1 MLLEVVGFIV
11 KRMWKRV
18 KKISNK
24 NDTEFNKDFI
34 IYDYNGDII
43 VKNIENDK
51 KIRVENLP
59 KIIIEQYMAHVNLLK
74 FTLNATSGIGIFLC
88 IFFYNQNSFH
98 FAATSF
104 IVTICSFLGL
114 WLVCTYCRNV
124 DKVIEEYLNEKMS
137 YNCLIENIFLYSKR
151 IFNAAFFG
159 ALPFI
164 LNILFFIG
172 FFISKTLYTD
182 NILQLVIL

>member
-1 MLLEVVGFIV
+1 MLFEMVGFIGI
-11 KRMWKRV
+11 RMWKRV
-18 KKISNK
+18 KKISNR

-34 IYDYNGDII
+34 IYDHNGYII
-43 VKNIENDK
+43 VKNIEKDK
-51 KIRVENLP
+51 KTRVENLP

-74 FTLNATSGIGIFLC
+74 FTLNATSGIGAFLC
-88 IFFYNQNSFH
+88 IFFYNQKSFH
-98 FAATSF
+98 FATTSF
-104 IVTICSFLGL
+104 VVTICSFLGL

-124 DKVIEEYLNEKMS
+124 DKVIEEYINENMS
-137 YNCLIENIFLYSKR
+137 YNCLIEKIFLYNKY

-164 LNILFFIG
+164 LSILFFIG
-172 FFISKTLYTD
+172 FFNNKTLYID